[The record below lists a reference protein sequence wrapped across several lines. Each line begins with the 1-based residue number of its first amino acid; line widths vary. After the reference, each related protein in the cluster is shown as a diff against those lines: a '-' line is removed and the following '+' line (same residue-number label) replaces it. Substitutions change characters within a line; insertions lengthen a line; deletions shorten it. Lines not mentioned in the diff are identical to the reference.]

1 MDREIRVVSEGSK
14 EARLYTHTAPHH
26 ADEVFATAMLSFIE
40 SPVVMRTRNRK
51 ILEEAEGIVYDVG
64 GCYDAGRNRFDH
76 HQTDF
81 TRAREDGIKYS
92 SAGLIWETY
101 GLKILEEFHCREEF
115 LKDAHRMID
124 ERLVRGIDARDNGQL
139 KEAEE
144 MTLSSVISLM
154 NAGWDEDEESSVR
167 AFIQACRL
175 AREVLSALMKK
186 IVSELKGKRI
196 VEELIGESTNNLLI
210 MPGFIDGWIPVV
222 LKSEHPRAASILYG
236 IYQTREGNWG
246 IRALPSAG
254 DDVFG
259 QRKAFPSDWRGLSGE
274 ELEKA
279 SGVEGAVFCHKEGF
293 FAVAKGR
300 EEAIKLAKES
310 VLHTEASQRRD

>member
-1 MDREIRVVSEGSK
+1 MDQEIRIVPEGSK
-14 EARLYTHTAPHH
+14 EASLYTHTAPHH

-40 SPVVMRTRNRK
+40 SPIVMRTRNRK

-64 GCYDAGRNRFDH
+64 GAYDAGRNRFDH

-81 TRAREDGIKYS
+81 TRTREDGIKYS

-101 GLKILEEFHCREEF
+101 GLKILEKFHCREEF

-144 MTLSSVISLM
+144 MSISSVISAM
-154 NAGWDEDEESSVR
+154 NASWDEDEESSTR

-175 AREVLSALMKK
+175 AREILSVLIKK
-186 IVSELKGKRI
+186 TIAELKGRRI
-196 VEELIGESTNNLLI
+196 IEELIEKSTDSLLI

-222 LKSEHPRAASILYG
+222 LKSEHPKANSILYG

-246 IRALPSAG
+246 IRAIPPAEDNL
-254 DDVFG
+254 FG
-259 QRKAFPSDWRGLSGE
+259 QRKAFPFHWRGLGGE
-274 ELEKA
+274 ELAEI
-279 SGVEGAVFCHKEGF
+279 SGVKGAVFCHKEGF
-293 FAVAKGR
+293 FAVAKSK

-310 VLHTEASQRRD
+310 AFSPEL